1 MATPSAPPNPNSFL
15 MSQNHSFQG
24 TLGEIPEQQ
33 SWGWYGPAPAP
44 SPNSM
49 AVPSLVPIPPSM
61 WNSHMMSN
69 HPQRARGTRTK
80 QTLPGIAIPHLVPE
94 GNPSQPDP
102 VKDLSSTYQ
111 SWRRQEAEWFQSKV
125 KQTEALRARFCR
137 ALQESEDVWYQ
148 RCQEG
153 FERCEKKNQEILEI
167 SCENERLIVGSSS
180 PLGFLLF
187 LTGIQAAVL
196 SGKIEI
202 MKLRERFNLT
212 GALGRESQPLLI

>member
-1 MATPSAPPNPNSFL
+1 
-15 MSQNHSFQG
+15 
-24 TLGEIPEQQ
+24 
-33 SWGWYGPAPAP
+33 
-44 SPNSM
+44 
-49 AVPSLVPIPPSM
+49 
-61 WNSHMMSN
+61 MMSN